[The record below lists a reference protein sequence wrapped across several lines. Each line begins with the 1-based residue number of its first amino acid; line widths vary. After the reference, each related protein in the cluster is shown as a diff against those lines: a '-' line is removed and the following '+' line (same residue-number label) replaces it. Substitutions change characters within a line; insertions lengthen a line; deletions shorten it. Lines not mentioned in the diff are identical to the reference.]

1 MAQRYDNPSEYGGG
15 DGMNLHT
22 PSGQPRDL
30 STAER
35 ARLMRSTGIGDSLP
49 NGAEP
54 EEFGERLA

>member
-1 MAQRYDNPSEYGGG
+1 
-15 DGMNLHT
+15 MNLHT